1 MEVVVLIGR
10 ILFSAIFIGSG
21 VQHFTRAAMMS
32 PHAAAKGVPFPDL
45 MVRLAGA
52 MVFLSGISVLVGAY
66 ARIGAALL
74 VLFLIP
80 TAFVMHNY
88 WTLSD
93 PAAKANDQA
102 HFFKDIALAGTA
114 LLIWYAGSG
123 PFSLVP

>member
-1 MEVVVLIGR
+1 
-10 ILFSAIFIGSG
+10 
-21 VQHFTRAAMMS
+21 MMS
-32 PHAAAKGVPFPDL
+32 PHAAAKGVPFPNL

-52 MVFLSGISVLVGAY
+52 MVLLSGISVLLGAY

-102 HFFKDIALAGTA
+102 HFFKDLALAGTA
-114 LLIWYAGSG
+114 MLIWYAGSG
-123 PFSLVP
+123 PFSMVP

>member
-1 MEVVVLIGR
+1 MDILVLIGR

-32 PHAAAKGVPFPDL
+32 PHAGAKGIPAPNL

-52 MVFLSGISVLVGAY
+52 MVFIGGISVLLGAY
-66 ARIGAALL
+66 ARMGAALL
-74 VLFLIP
+74 VIFLIP
-80 TAFVMHNY
+80 TAIVMHNY

-93 PAAKANDQA
+93 PVARANDQA
-102 HFFKDIALAGTA
+102 HFFKDFALAGAA
-114 LLIWYAGSG
+114 LLIWYFGSG